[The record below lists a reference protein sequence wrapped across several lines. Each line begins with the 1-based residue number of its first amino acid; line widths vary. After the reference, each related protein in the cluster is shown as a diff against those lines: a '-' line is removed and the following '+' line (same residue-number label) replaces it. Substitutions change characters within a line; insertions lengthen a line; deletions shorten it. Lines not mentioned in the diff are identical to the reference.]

1 MSTSSERKRKLDAAF
16 EVWSCAVVDAIR
28 RAHRE
33 RLGLRVTIPE
43 HGGDAV
49 YELLDGEEVIGRG
62 VVAGVQMAL
71 PFEAPRVEVP
81 ATSPD
86 PVIQPGPTR
95 APPAA
100 PAEPPVTEPAATT
113 PAGVVRDG
121 FTVQDLA
128 RLPPEALAELDAI
141 YPAGGLVWADPEGG
155 GTPAWWT
162 VATFEP
168 ASIADRLIDLGRR
181 HPFELLTRAV
191 QPRDAAH
198 VDAALSTAE
207 HAESFLDAAQAS
219 RVMLDYPPPSPVVVL
234 SVEVPESREE
244 PNTWAA
250 AAGVR
255 WFEGPPPFLLH
266 WGVEGGAQR
275 RDHVRL
281 VASVPRAELALVGAL
296 LDVAGVNATQTD
308 GMGLKAANVL
318 RFGTHVFERNG
329 DTDPWHVVNVRAD
342 EWVEL
347 SRGTDTRSVSAREL
361 EPVYDGS
368 GRFRFVVTPPPKGPR
383 KRSSSKR
390 DAKPENVPRPPSAG
404 AATNARRALLIMDS
418 GDWLRALRG
427 LRAWDLA
434 KTPEAGRMV
443 GGRNRPLVLLY
454 TPAVDSP
461 DIDMLLARLAKE
473 KRAVLDCGTVAA
485 AEVFDLA
492 PSNRAVRQRWNAAHP
507 DRAVDIPGEAL
518 PAGKAPEPSGKRA
531 KKPSGPMPTLGRALV
546 SPEEGAP
553 S

>member
-71 PFEAPRVEVP
+71 PFDAPRAEAPAVP
-81 ATSPD
+81 AAPSA
-86 PVIQPGPTR
+86 PVVQSVPS
-95 APPAA
+95 PAA

-113 PAGVVRDG
+113 PVVLVRDG

-128 RLPPEALAELDAI
+128 RLPTEALAELDAI
-141 YPAGGLVWADPEGG
+141 YPAGGLVWVDLEGG
-155 GTPAWWT
+155 GAPAWWT

-168 ASIADRLIDLGRR
+168 ASIADRLVDLGRR
-181 HPFELLTRAV
+181 HPFELLTRAAKPGDV
-191 QPRDAAH
+191 ARLDAAISTAAH
-198 VDAALSTAE
+198 VA
-207 HAESFLDAAQAS
+207 SFLDAALAS
-219 RVMLDYPPPSPVVVL
+219 RAMFGKGASKRQDDVDDYPPPSPVVVL

-250 AAGVR
+250 ATGVR

-281 VASVPRAELALVGAL
+281 VASVPRAELALVEAL
-296 LDVAGVNATQTD
+296 LDVASVNATQTD

-383 KRSSSKR
+383 KRPPSRR
-390 DAKPENVPRPPSAG
+390 DAKPENVSQPPSVESATKRTKKAPRPIPILS
-404 AATNARRALLIMDS
+404 
-418 GDWLRALRG
+418 
-427 LRAWDLA
+427 
-434 KTPEAGRMV
+434 PEARA
-443 GGRNRPLVLLY
+443 PK
-454 TPAVDSP
+454 PA
-461 DIDMLLARLAKE
+461 
-473 KRAVLDCGTVAA
+473 T
-485 AEVFDLA
+485 
-492 PSNRAVRQRWNAAHP
+492 
-507 DRAVDIPGEAL
+507 
-518 PAGKAPEPSGKRA
+518 
-531 KKPSGPMPTLGRALV
+531 
-546 SPEEGAP
+546 EEGAP